1 MKLAFPGEPEEGIA
15 YMNVSR
21 FIKKVDE
28 KKREILKQSKLNNAE
43 LHMFMAGMNS
53 AMEAI
58 EEGGGDCCGWIP
70 VTERLPEK
78 EVRVLVTIMHHKW
91 IADPGHRD
99 QCTHPE
105 WLETCEARYI
115 DGKEWE
121 YANQECEYEM
131 ISAFSAIG
139 DLNHTYPIDEVLAW
153 MPLPEPYHPE
163 VLREVGTE
171 AGQYADAPVIQP
183 AT

>member
-1 MKLAFPGEPEEGIA
+1 
-15 YMNVSR
+15 MNVSR

-105 WLETCEARYI
+105 WL
-115 DGKEWE
+115 D
-121 YANQECEYEM
+121 EYEM